1 MEEIAQRGRD
11 MSEFKVGDRVICVK
25 SSDFYIGGEAA
36 QKGFEG
42 VVAEI
47 RNSSLRFKE
56 NTGMYLASRFE
67 LIQDNKEKEVPD
79 TEKKYK
85 ITTELTLQ
93 EVANLKR
100 AIVYATGFGGLRKE
114 LDTIYREA
122 QRKVVKVGDK
132 EYYEDELS
140 AALANIKPIK

>member
-1 MEEIAQRGRD
+1 
-11 MSEFKVGDRVICVK
+11 MSKFKVGDRVICVK
-25 SSDFYIGGEAA
+25 SSDFYISGEAA

-47 RNSSLRFKE
+47 RDATLRFKGY
-56 NTGMYLASRFE
+56 TGLFLASRFE
-67 LIQDNKEKEVPD
+67 LIQDNKEQD

-100 AIVYATGFGGLRKE
+100 AIGLATGFDGLRNE
-114 LDTIYREA
+114 LHAIYREA

-132 EYYEDELS
+132 EYYEDEL
-140 AALANIKPIK
+140 ATALATINPIKEL